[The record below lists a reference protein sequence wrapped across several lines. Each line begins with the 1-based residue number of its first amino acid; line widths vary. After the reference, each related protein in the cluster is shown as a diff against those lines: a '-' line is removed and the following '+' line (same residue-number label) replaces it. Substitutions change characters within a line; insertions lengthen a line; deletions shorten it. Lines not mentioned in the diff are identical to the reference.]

1 MRIKMRI
8 MTKMRNMGMIIRLI
22 MMKMKKRMIKSLK

>member
-8 MTKMRNMGMIIRLI
+8 MTKMQNMGMIIRLI